1 MKTEKGNKILS
12 ELVAKIEKDF
22 DIKLITTKLKEVRAI
37 ALEEEDP
44 LLVRVSR
51 QIYEYLAENEA
62 FDYTVEKEYSE
73 DDEGEEVEEVK
84 APGTDTENL
93 VYLLNLIKGSEN
105 KFNREEIKEMR
116 TWLKENA

>member
-12 ELVAKIEKDF
+12 DLISKIEKDF
-22 DIKLITTKLKEVRAI
+22 DIEYITEELKKARAI

-44 LLVRVSR
+44 LLVRVFR

-73 DDEGEEVEEVK
+73 DEDGEEVEEIK
-84 APGTDTENL
+84 EPETDTENL

>member
-22 DIKLITTKLKEVRAI
+22 DIKLITTKLKEVRAV

>member
-12 ELVAKIEKDF
+12 ELVTKIEKDF
-22 DIKLITTKLKEVRAI
+22 DIELITTQLKEVRAI

-44 LLVRVSR
+44 LLVRIFR
-51 QIYEYLAENEA
+51 QINEYLAENES
-62 FDYTVEKEYSE
+62 FNYTVEKEYSE
-73 DDEGEEVEEVK
+73 DEEGEEVEEVK
-84 APGTDTENL
+84 EPGTDTENL